1 MLSEFSSFVVLVGMA
16 MMVPKISF
24 SSDSIQKRTKA
35 VQQLLDGVLNSCCVP
50 EVSEAVGLAVE
61 PCMCIISP
69 TCLFS
74 GELLRLVF
82 SYLEPVCRFSWLCY
96 LWRFLSVCRFV
107 ASAVLRNGID

>member
-1 MLSEFSSFVVLVGMA
+1 
-16 MMVPKISF
+16 MVPTISF

-35 VQQLLDGVLNSCCVP
+35 VQQLLDGALNSCCVP

-61 PCMCIISP
+61 PCMCITSP

-74 GELLRLVF
+74 CELLRLVF

-96 LWRFLSVCRFV
+96 VWRFLSVCRFV
-107 ASAVLRNGID
+107 VSVVLRNGID